1 MVACN
6 LGVLVHSGGE
16 DKGWTRHF
24 LSCDR
29 GKLSSS
35 MSGTVSISRN
45 DSGKNIRLVILDQID
60 RLDSAA
66 DFEKIEIF
74 WIFGVSITNL
84 PLLIPGPGSPPGL
97 L

>member
-1 MVACN
+1 LHIYRWNKHRV
-6 LGVLVHSGGE
+6 GV
-16 DKGWTRHF
+16 KIIW
-24 LSCDR
+24 SCA
-29 GKLSSS
+29 
-35 MSGTVSISRN
+35 
-45 DSGKNIRLVILDQID
+45 VILDQID